1 MRRLVSAI
9 LGLTIVL
16 AACGSDE
23 VEPFAVVASSNGSIG
38 VGEQRVLFALV
49 DPETDEFLASP
60 DREAT
65 VTIRDEN
72 GSPLDTYPMEF
83 IWTVPDVRGLYVAQ
97 VDIPE
102 AATYQATIDAEG
114 LATAGPAG
122 FVAFED
128 PPLIEPGEEAP
139 ASETRT
145 SADFPDLSVISSDP
159 EPDPAMYES
168 SVASAVTSGAPS
180 VIVFATPAFC
190 TSESCGPLLDQV
202 KALRPVY
209 PGVGVRPCRDL
220 RGPPGLLSRGAD
232 CGAGDGRVGA
242 PIRALGIRGGLL
254 RRGHIDVRGCRFRSR
269 ADRRDRRRQ
278 PVVGR
283 WFGESV

>member
-1 MRRLVSAI
+1 MKRVVP
-9 LGLTIVL
+9 GLAALAMLI
-16 AACGSDE
+16 AACGSGE
-23 VEPFAVVASSNGSIG
+23 VEPFALVASSNGSIG
-38 VGEQRVLFALV
+38 LGEQRVLFALV

-83 IWTVPDVRGLYVAQ
+83 IWTVPDVRGLYVAH

-122 FVAFED
+122 FVAYD
-128 PPLIEPGEEAP
+128 NPPLIEAGEQAP

-145 SADFPDLSVISSDP
+145 SAQFPDLSVISSDP

-180 VIVFATPAFC
+180 VIVFATPAYC
-190 TSESCGPLLDQV
+190 TSQACGPLLDQV
-202 KALRPVY
+202 KALRPDY
-209 PGVGVRPCRDL
+209 PGVGFVHVEIYENLQAPSPEEL
-220 RGPPGLLSRGAD
+220 TAVPATEEWGLPSEPWVFVVD
-232 CGAGDGRVGA
+232 GDGIVTSAFEGA
-242 PIRALGIRGGLL
+242 ASDDELTAAVDAVSP
-254 RRGHIDVRGCRFRSR
+254 
-269 ADRRDRRRQ
+269 
-278 PVVGR
+278 
-283 WFGESV
+283 

>member
-1 MRRLVSAI
+1 LLA
-9 LGLTIVL
+9 IVL
-16 AACGSDE
+16 ALGACGSDE
-23 VEPFAVVASSNGSIG
+23 VEPFAQVASSNGSIG
-38 VGEQRVLFALV
+38 VGEQRVLFALI
-49 DPETDEFLASP
+49 DPETNEFLASP

-83 IWTVPDVRGLYVAQ
+83 LWTIPDVRGLYAAH

-122 FVAFED
+122 FVAHD
-128 PPLIEPGEEAP
+128 DLPLIEPGEKAP

-145 SADFPDLSVISSDP
+145 ATEFPDLSVITSDP

-168 SVASAVTSGAPS
+168 SIGDAVTSGSPS

-190 TSESCGPLLDQV
+190 TSQACGPLLDQV
-202 KALRPVY
+202 KALRPGYEDVEFVHVEIY
-209 PGVGVRPCRDL
+209 EDL
-220 RGPPGLLSRGAD
+220 QVEVEDLTAVPAVTEWGLPSEPWVFVVDSEGAVSAAFE
-232 CGAGDGRVGA
+232 GAASDDELGA
-242 PIRALGIRGGLL
+242 A
-254 RRGHIDVRGCRFRSR
+254 IDAVAG
-269 ADRRDRRRQ
+269 
-278 PVVGR
+278 
-283 WFGESV
+283 

>member
-1 MRRLVSAI
+1 MTRLVSGL
-9 LGLTIVL
+9 LGLMILLV
-16 AACGSDE
+16 ACGSDE
-23 VEPFAVVASSNGSIG
+23 VEPFVVVASSNGSIG
-38 VGEQRVLFALV
+38 IGEQRLLFALV
-49 DPETDEFLASP
+49 DPETDEFLASA

-83 IWTVPDVRGLYVAQ
+83 IWTVPDARGLYVAH

-114 LATAGPAG
+114 MATAGPAG
-122 FVAFED
+122 FVAFDD

-190 TSESCGPLLDQV
+190 ASQTCGPLLDQV
-202 KALRPVY
+202 KALRPDY
-209 PGVGVRPCRDL
+209 PGVEFVHVEIYEDLQVSSPEELTVVAATDEWGLPSEPWVFVVDSSGVVT
-220 RGPPGLLSRGAD
+220 SAFEGAASD
-232 CGAGDGRVGA
+232 EELTAA
-242 PIRALGIRGGLL
+242 
-254 RRGHIDVRGCRFRSR
+254 IDAVS
-269 ADRRDRRRQ
+269 
-278 PVVGR
+278 
-283 WFGESV
+283 S

>member
-1 MRRLVSAI
+1 MRRLI
-9 LGLTIVL
+9 PGLLGLTML
-16 AACGSDE
+16 CAACGSDE

-38 VGEQRVLFALV
+38 TGEQRVLFGLV

-83 IWTVPDVRGLYVAQ
+83 IWTVPDVRGLYVAH

-122 FVAFED
+122 FVAYDD

-145 SADFPDLSVISSDP
+145 SAEFPDLSVISSDP
-159 EPDPAMYES
+159 DPDPAMYES
-168 SVASAVTSGAPS
+168 SVASAVTSGSPS

-190 TSESCGPLLDQV
+190 TSQACGPLLDQV
-202 KALRPVY
+202 KTLRPGY
-209 PGVGVRPCRDL
+209 SGVEFVHVEIYEDL
-220 RGPPGLLSRGAD
+220 QVATPEELTVVPATGEWGLPSEPWVFVVDGSGIVSSAFEGAASD
-232 CGAGDGRVGA
+232 DELTTA
-242 PIRALGIRGGLL
+242 
-254 RRGHIDVRGCRFRSR
+254 IDAVS
-269 ADRRDRRRQ
+269 
-278 PVVGR
+278 P
-283 WFGESV
+283 

>member
-1 MRRLVSAI
+1 MRRFVSAL
-9 LGLTIVL
+9 LGLMFLL

-23 VEPFAVVASSNGSIG
+23 VEPFVVVASSNGSIG
-38 VGEQRVLFALV
+38 IGEQRVLFALV

-83 IWTVPDVRGLYVAQ
+83 IWTVPDVRGLYVAH

-114 LATAGPAG
+114 MATAGPAG
-122 FVAFED
+122 FVAFDD

-190 TSESCGPLLDQV
+190 ASQTCGPLLDQV
-202 KALRPVY
+202 KALRSDY
-209 PGVGVRPCRDL
+209 PGVDFVHVEIYEDLQVSSPEELTVVPATDEWGLPSEPWVFVVDPSGVVT
-220 RGPPGLLSRGAD
+220 SAFEGAASD
-232 CGAGDGRVGA
+232 DELTAA
-242 PIRALGIRGGLL
+242 
-254 RRGHIDVRGCRFRSR
+254 IDAVS
-269 ADRRDRRRQ
+269 
-278 PVVGR
+278 P
-283 WFGESV
+283 